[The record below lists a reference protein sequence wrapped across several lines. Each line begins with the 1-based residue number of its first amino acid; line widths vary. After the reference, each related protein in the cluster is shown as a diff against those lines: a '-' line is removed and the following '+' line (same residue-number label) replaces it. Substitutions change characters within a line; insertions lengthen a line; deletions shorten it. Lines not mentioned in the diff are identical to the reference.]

1 MYDTNP
7 KDLQMIKTNDELK
20 FYLEQDNIANGRNKL
35 AKPRRYSNSSKNQIH
50 KFLILLR
57 KVEYYEKKK
66 SLIKILY
73 FNILKYKFNRLS
85 VKLGFF
91 IMPNVFGHGLAIAHS
106 GPIIVNDLA
115 KIGKNCRISVGV
127 NIGINESINSKGGI
141 DGDIPKLGDNI
152 YIGPGAKIF
161 GKIIIA
167 NNIAIGANAVVTK
180 SFLEENITI
189 AGVPAKKISNK
200 GTIKINK

>member
-1 MYDTNP
+1 
-7 KDLQMIKTNDELK
+7 MINTYDELK
-20 FYLEQDNIANGRNKL
+20 FYLEKDNIANGRNKF
-35 AKPRRYSNSSKNQIH
+35 ARPRWFSNSSKNAIH

-66 SLIKILY
+66 SLIMTVY
-73 FNILKYKFNRLS
+73 FNILKYKFNSLS
-85 VKLGFF
+85 IKLNFF
-91 IMPNVFGHGLAIAHS
+91 IMPNVFGYGLAIAHS

-127 NIGINESINSKGGI
+127 NIGVNESVNSKGGI

-200 GTIKINK
+200 GTIKFGK

>member
-1 MYDTNP
+1 MT
-7 KDLQMIKTNDELK
+7 
-20 FYLEQDNIANGRNKL
+20 
-35 AKPRRYSNSSKNQIH
+35 
-50 KFLILLR
+50 
-57 KVEYYEKKK
+57 V
-66 SLIKILY
+66 Y
-73 FNILKYKFNRLS
+73 FNILKYKFNSLS
-85 VKLGFF
+85 TKLNFF
-91 IMPNVFGHGLAIAHS
+91 IMPNVFDYGLAIAHS

-127 NIGINESINSKGGI
+127 NIGVNESINSKGGI

-180 SFLEENITI
+180 SFLEKNITI

-200 GTIKINK
+200 GTIKFDK

>member
-1 MYDTNP
+1 
-7 KDLQMIKTNDELK
+7 MINTYDELK
-20 FYLEQDNIANGRNKL
+20 FYIQQDNIANGRNKL
-35 AKPRRYSNSSKNQIH
+35 AKPRWYSNSSKNLIH

-115 KIGKNCRISVGV
+115 KIGKNCRIYVGV
-127 NIGINESINSKGGI
+127 NIGVNESINSKGGI

-189 AGVPAKKISNK
+189 AGVPSKKISNK
-200 GTIKINK
+200 GTIKLDK

>member
-1 MYDTNP
+1 
-7 KDLQMIKTNDELK
+7 MINTYDELK
-20 FYLEQDNIANGRNKL
+20 FYIQQDNIANGRNKL
-35 AKPRRYSNSSKNQIH
+35 AKPRWYSNSSKNLIH

-115 KIGKNCRISVGV
+115 KIGKNCRIYVGV
-127 NIGINESINSKGGI
+127 NIGVNESINSKGGI

-167 NNIAIGANAVVTK
+167 NNIAVGANAVVTK

-200 GTIKINK
+200 GTIKFNK

>member
-1 MYDTNP
+1 MT
-7 KDLQMIKTNDELK
+7 
-20 FYLEQDNIANGRNKL
+20 
-35 AKPRRYSNSSKNQIH
+35 
-50 KFLILLR
+50 
-57 KVEYYEKKK
+57 
-66 SLIKILY
+66 LY

-85 VKLGFF
+85 VKLNFF
-91 IMPNVFGHGLAIAHS
+91 IMPNVFDYGLGIAHS

-127 NIGINESINSKGGI
+127 NIGVNESINSKGGI

-180 SFLEENITI
+180 SF
-189 AGVPAKKISNK
+189 
-200 GTIKINK
+200 

>member
-1 MYDTNP
+1 
-7 KDLQMIKTNDELK
+7 MINTYDELK
-20 FYLEQDNIANGRNKL
+20 FFIEQDNIANGRNKF
-35 AKPRRYSNSSKNQIH
+35 AKPRWYSNSSKNLIH

-66 SLIKILY
+66 SLIMTVY
-73 FNILKYKFNRLS
+73 FNILKYKFNSLS
-85 VKLGFF
+85 TKLNFF
-91 IMPNVFGHGLAIAHS
+91 IMPNVFDYGLAIAHS

-127 NIGINESINSKGGI
+127 NIGVNESINSKGGI

-161 GKIIIA
+161 VKIIIA

-180 SFLEENITI
+180 SFLEKNITI

-200 GTIKINK
+200 GTIKFDK

>member
-1 MYDTNP
+1 
-7 KDLQMIKTNDELK
+7 MINTYDELK
-20 FYLEQDNIANGRNKL
+20 FYIQQDNIANGRNKL
-35 AKPRRYSNSSKNQIH
+35 AKPRWYSNSSKNLIH

-106 GPIIVNDLA
+106 GQIIVNDLA
-115 KIGKNCRISVGV
+115 KIGKNCRIYVGV
-127 NIGINESINSKGGI
+127 NIGVNESINSKGGI

-200 GTIKINK
+200 GTIKLDK

>member
-1 MYDTNP
+1 
-7 KDLQMIKTNDELK
+7 MINTYDELK
-20 FYLEQDNIANGRNKL
+20 FYIQQDNIANGRNKL
-35 AKPRRYSNSSKNQIH
+35 AKPRWYSNSSKNLIH

-115 KIGKNCRISVGV
+115 KIGKNCRIYVGV
-127 NIGINESINSKGGI
+127 NIGVNESINSKGGI

-200 GTIKINK
+200 GTIKLDK